1 MPDFYA
7 DPVAARLAALKWGDG
22 WMHQLRDEHGR
33 WTSGGMAPGERAHE
47 AEVGA
52 TGETIHRAVSE
63 AATRRGRAL
72 LSPEPDR
79 LADRH
84 DSLAEF
90 ARAYPAITTRMR
102 LTGEPGQTASRA
114 VLGAPKNVYLHVA
127 S

>member
-1 MPDFYA
+1 
-7 DPVAARLAALKWGDG
+7 
-22 WMHQLRDEHGR
+22 MHQLRDDHGR
-33 WTSGGMAPGERAHE
+33 WTASGLAPGERARE
-47 AEVGA
+47 AEVAA

-90 ARAYPAITTRMR
+90 ARAYPAITARMR
-102 LTGEPGQTASRA
+102 LTGEPGQIASRE
-114 VLGAPKNVYLHVA
+114 VLGAPKSVYLHV
-127 S
+127 SG